1 LALDEAQGSIA
12 LSAISGGM
20 FEIGDDLPT
29 LAADLAR
36 LAQVE
41 NKDLLQIMF
50 LGRAAIPLDLMT
62 YNAQDLQPSVF
73 FLREDRRVGV
83 LTVFNWTETPCSHS
97 FKISDLNFQIGHQV
111 QAFDVFGHNAPVGI
125 AEGSIEFRNQPPHS
139 VRMIKFVDNS
149 IPAAPPAV
157 STLVPTSAATGEEM
171 KRSAEVSAES
181 VPALGFRWDFG
192 DGMAAEGEHVR
203 HTYTLPGMF
212 RVHLRA
218 DGVDGLQAVKES
230 VIKVTG
236 PLKTRFSLQQ
246 NRRYAEHVGP

>member
-1 LALDEAQGSIA
+1 
-12 LSAISGGM
+12 
-20 FEIGDDLPT
+20 
-29 LAADLAR
+29 
-36 LAQVE
+36 
-41 NKDLLQIMF
+41 
-50 LGRAAIPLDLMT
+50 
-62 YNAQDLQPSVF
+62 
-73 FLREDRRVGV
+73 
-83 LTVFNWTETPCSHS
+83 
-97 FKISDLNFQIGHQV
+97 
-111 QAFDVFGHNAPVGI
+111 
-125 AEGSIEFRNQPPHS
+125 
-139 VRMIKFVDNS
+139 
-149 IPAAPPAV
+149 
-157 STLVPTSAATGEEM
+157 M
-171 KRSAEVSAES
+171 KRSAEVGAES